1 MCGRIGLDVP
11 WEELFGYFQLV
22 KPTNMVPEMPPR
34 FNIAPTQPL
43 LMVNTS
49 INNQRE
55 ASLVRWGLVPTWVK
69 DPKEFT
75 LLINARAET
84 VMEKPSFK
92 TAIRHR
98 RTLVPASGF
107 YEWQRF
113 GKGQKSQPYW
123 VRPKDGGIVAFG
135 GLMET
140 YSDPNG
146 SEIDTGCVISTDTN
160 ESFAKIHHRLPLVIK
175 PEDFDRWLDCRTQEP
190 RDVADLMVPV
200 DDDYFECIPI
210 SDAVNKVANTGAEI
224 QTPIELPAGPRSIE
238 KPSKKKDDGQLS
250 MF

>member
-1 MCGRIGLDVP
+1 MCGRIGLDVSA
-11 WEELFGYFQLV
+11 EELFGHFQLV
-22 KPTNMVPEMPPR
+22 KPVDIISQMPPR

-43 LMVNTS
+43 LMVHTS
-49 INNQRE
+49 FNNQRE
-55 ASLVRWGLVPTWVK
+55 ASLVRWGLVPAWVK

-84 VMEKPSFK
+84 VLEKPSFK

-123 VRPKDGGIVAFG
+123 VRPKNGGIVAFG

-140 YSDPNG
+140 YFDANG

-160 ESFAKIHHRLPLVIK
+160 KSFAKIHHRLPLVIK
-175 PEDFDRWLDCRTQEP
+175 SEDFDRWLDCRTQEP
-190 RDVADLMVPV
+190 RDVVDLMTPV
-200 DDDYFECIPI
+200 DDDYFECVPI
-210 SDAVNKVANTGAEI
+210 SDAVNKVSNTTPEI
-224 QTPIELPAGPRSIE
+224 QNPIELPSEPRAQ
-238 KPSKKKDDGQLS
+238 KKKDDGQLS

>member
-22 KPTNMVPEMPPR
+22 KPINMVPEMPPR

-55 ASLVRWGLVPTWVK
+55 ASLVRWGLVPAWVK

-84 VMEKPSFK
+84 VLEKPSFK
-92 TAIRHR
+92 TAVRHR

-123 VRPKDGGIVAFG
+123 VRPKNGGIVAFG

-190 RDVADLMVPV
+190 RDIADLMVPV
-200 DDDYFECIPI
+200 DNDYFECIPI
-210 SDAVNKVANTGAEI
+210 SDAVNKVSNTGADI
-224 QTPIELPAGPRSIE
+224 QNPIELPAEPQPL
-238 KPSKKKDDGQLS
+238 KKKKDDGQLS

>member
-11 WEELFGYFQLV
+11 WEELFNYFNLI
-22 KPTNMVPEMPPR
+22 KPVAMVPEMPPR

-43 LMVNTS
+43 LMINS
-49 INNQRE
+49 INNQYE
-55 ASLVRWGLVPTWVK
+55 ATLVRWGLVPSWVK

-84 VMEKPSFK
+84 VLEKPSFK
-92 TAIRHR
+92 TAVRHR

-123 VRPKDGGIVAFG
+123 VRPKNGGIVAFG

-140 YSDPNG
+140 YADPNG
-146 SEIDTGCVISTDTN
+146 SEIDTGCVISTDAN
-160 ESFAKIHHRLPLVIK
+160 ASFSKIHHRLPLVIK
-175 PEDFDRWLDCRTQEP
+175 PDDFERWLDCRTQEP
-190 RDVADLMVPV
+190 RDVTDLMTPV
-200 DDDYFECIPI
+200 DDDYFEYIPI
-210 SDAVNKVANTGAEI
+210 SDAVNKVSNTGAEI
-224 QTPIELPAGPRSIE
+224 QKPVELPSEPRSQ
-238 KPSKKKDDGQLS
+238 KKKDDGQLS